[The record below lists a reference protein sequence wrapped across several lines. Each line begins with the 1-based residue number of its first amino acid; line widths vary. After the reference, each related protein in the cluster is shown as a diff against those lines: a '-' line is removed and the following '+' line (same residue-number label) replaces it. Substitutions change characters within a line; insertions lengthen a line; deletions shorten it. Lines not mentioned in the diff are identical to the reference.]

1 MADLDV
7 TDLLAASREGD
18 AEATDR
24 LLAAVYDELRTI
36 AAAYRARNNVGA
48 TLSTTELLHEAY
60 LKLVDGGRLPFNGR
74 AHFFGAAARAMRQ
87 VVVDAARARSRDK
100 RGGGTPPIRLD
111 DAPPIPIT
119 APIEAENV
127 IALDRALARFEHVDA
142 RAARV
147 VECRYFAG
155 LTIEETADALDVST
169 MTVKRDWAAARAWLH
184 HALSEP

>member
-24 LLAAVYDELRTI
+24 LLAAVYDELRAI
-36 AAAYRARNNVGA
+36 ASAYRARNNVGA
-48 TLSTTELLHEAY
+48 TLSTTDLLHEAY
-60 LKLVDGGRLPFNGR
+60 LKLVDGDRLPFNGR

-87 VVVDAARARSRDK
+87 VVVDAARARNRDK

-111 DAPPIPIT
+111 DAPPVSTP
-119 APIEAENV
+119 AQAEDV
-127 IALDRALARFEHVDA
+127 VALDRALERFERVDA

-155 LTIEETADALDVST
+155 LTIEETADVLDVST

>member
-1 MADLDV
+1 MADLEV

-24 LLAAVYDELRTI
+24 LLAAVYGELRTI
-36 AAAYRARNNVGA
+36 AAGYRARNNVGA

-60 LKLVDGGRLPFNGR
+60 LKLVDGNRLPFDGR

-87 VVVDAARARSRDK
+87 VVVDAARARNRDK
-100 RGGGTPPIRLD
+100 RGGGTPPLRLD
-111 DAPPIPIT
+111 EAPPVA
-119 APIEAENV
+119 APGKAEDV
-127 IALDRALARFEHVDA
+127 IALDRALTRFEHVDA

-155 LTIEETADALDVST
+155 LTIEETAEALDVST

-184 HALSEP
+184 HALTEP